1 MKKAKVTK
9 QSFTVN
15 KGKRKYKTV
24 VSVEYP
30 NKHVAFAVDWF
41 PKVQDNVALA
51 KFIKDK
57 IDAAC
62 GYGYDKGFDDGYT
75 RGFADAEA
83 QYKG

>member
-1 MKKAKVTK
+1 LKKAKVTK

-51 KFIKDK
+51 NFIKDK
-57 IDAAC
+57 IDTATQ
-62 GYGYDKGFDDGYT
+62 YGYARGLDAGYK
-75 RGFADAEA
+75 RGFADAKA
-83 QYKG
+83 KYKG